1 LYFVAEFSPSRI
13 NRLTSEIGYIYSD
26 FRCIAL
32 SDLPPFCSLDTAEV
46 VMVFYLL
53 YLVQVA
59 FEMEDLI
66 GNLFEMIYI
75 LLNILIN

>member
-1 LYFVAEFSPSRI
+1 M
-13 NRLTSEIGYIYSD
+13 
-26 FRCIAL
+26 
-32 SDLPPFCSLDTAEV
+32 FCSLDTAEV